1 MYYYLLYNDGVSYL
15 WTILPIGY
23 SHIGTLSEFS
33 SWYQDGKNKRFAVVF
48 NFY

>member
-1 MYYYLLYNDGVSYL
+1 MAYRIYGLYYLLD
-15 WTILPIGY
+15 
-23 SHIGTLSEFS
+23 IGTLSEFS